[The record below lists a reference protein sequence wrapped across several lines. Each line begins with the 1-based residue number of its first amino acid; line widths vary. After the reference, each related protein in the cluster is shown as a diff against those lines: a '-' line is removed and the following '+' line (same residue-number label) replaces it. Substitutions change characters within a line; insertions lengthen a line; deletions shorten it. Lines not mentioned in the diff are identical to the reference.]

1 MGQRVIDFVEY
12 GTRSGLR
19 EMHNTVYDRAKV
31 AKDYS
36 CAPTR
41 TPNLA
46 RLLVRLLARLPVR
59 PFACSHAC
67 LAACCVIVS
76 IVCYYLL
83 FVNGRW
89 KYNSIINIKIIKT
102 YPGYVK

>member
-19 EMHNTVYDRAKV
+19 EMHNTLYDRAKV

-36 CAPTR
+36 CAPAR

-46 RLLVRLLARLPVR
+46 RLLLRLLARLLVRLQVRLLARLPVR

-67 LAACCVIVS
+67 LAACVIDCVNCV
-76 IVCYYLL
+76 LL
-83 FVNGRW
+83 FVIDN
-89 KYNSIINIKIIKT
+89 
-102 YPGYVK
+102 